1 MILHGNAVPCN
12 DSTIVSEFILFREEQ
27 DFILRKVRAVEEH
40 ICSHEAAVGSRLE
53 VEADVSV
60 AGFRTVPGSFIG
72 TKPTPLGTWIDTR
85 AGFAGEAVVTTHVVT
100 LVDTFTI
107 TANLAVG
114 AVGVFG
120 AVGDVVVD
128 VIVVAAVLVVV
139 AIVDVNVEL
148 AANGAV
154 AVVVD
159 AVGFAVVVGAV
170 AVVVGEALGE
180 RLALGLGGGLFTGAT
195 GEEKQ
200 CCSQESSGE
209 SRQCENLHGFL
220 LGWLLWRAL
229 VLI

>member
-139 AIVDVNVEL
+139 AIVDVNVEAAADDAVVGVVGL
-148 AANGAV
+148 AATV
-154 AVVVD
+154 A
-159 AVGFAVVVGAV
+159 A
-170 AVVVGEALGE
+170 EALGE
-180 RLALGLGGGLFTGAT
+180 RLALGLGSRSGVAVGAAD
-195 GEEKQ
+195 EDERKK

-209 SRQCENLHGFL
+209 KTHFENLHGFL
-220 LGWLLWRAL
+220 LGWLLWWRARFF
-229 VLI
+229 